1 MGPIKILFNNCLV
14 RQNVIQ
20 VHKTPVLQCHGT
32 NQSNVTYMSGPA
44 ESNTNKTRSQNDKRH
59 IKEVLDNYLV
69 QQNVIQVHKTP
80 VLQMQRDQ
88 STYSKMIVWSSRM

>member
-32 NQSNVTYMSGPA
+32 NQSNVKYMSDPA
-44 ESNTNKTRSQNDKRH
+44 ECNTSTHKFRSTSAIGPMKV
-59 IKEVLDNYLV
+59 VLDNCLV
-69 QQNVIQVHKTP
+69 QHNVIQVHITP
-80 VLQMQRDQ
+80 IVQMPWDQ
-88 STYSKMIVWSSRM
+88 SRYC

>member
-1 MGPIKILFNNCLV
+1 
-14 RQNVIQ
+14 
-20 VHKTPVLQCHGT
+20 
-32 NQSNVTYMSGPA
+32 MSGPA